1 MTVAFGWHLILD
13 MVGMNENIK
22 SVDKVR
28 EWVETLVKKI
38 DMIPYGEA
46 RVERFGEG
54 HLLGVTAVQLIM
66 TSSITA
72 HFVDCD
78 GSGYIDVFSCKPF
91 DDEVVIEWTKEC
103 FGGGVKTSS
112 SIVRG

>member
-1 MTVAFGWHLILD
+1 MTFGYHLILD
-13 MVGMNENIK
+13 MVNMNENIK
-22 SVDKVR
+22 SIEKVKDWI
-28 EWVETLVKKI
+28 EILVKKI
-38 DMIPYGEA
+38 DMVPYGDS

-54 HLLGVTAVQLIM
+54 DLLGVTAVQLIM

-78 GSGYIDVFSCKPF
+78 RSGYIDVFSCKPF
-91 DDEVVIEWTKEC
+91 DDEVVIAWTKEC

-112 SIVRG
+112 SIIRG